1 MRKILFVT
9 GTRAD
14 FGKIKSLMRYVENSE
29 DFELHVLVTG
39 MHMMKL
45 YGSTQLEVRKEKYTN
60 IYCTSNQYIGEAMPS
75 VFGNTVSIIS
85 RLADEIEP
93 NLIVVHGDRLEAL
106 AGATVGA
113 LGNRLVCH
121 IEGGELSGT
130 IDDLIRHSVSKLS
143 HIHMVAN
150 EEAKFR
156 LIQMGESS
164 ESIYV
169 IGSPDLDA
177 MHESKLPPLDKVCE
191 HYGIKHESYAI
202 SMFHPVTTEVD
213 KAEQHAKDY
222 FEALDRSGDNFVV
235 IYPNNDLGSAEIL
248 LELKKYRSNKKFHVF
263 PSIAFES
270 FLVLLKNSKY
280 IIGNSSAGIR
290 EAPFFGLPAVNV
302 GTRQSR
308 RFMSGSII
316 NVSNDSDEIVAA
328 IHDVKKMKATNNNT
342 WFGSG
347 DSLGKFIDA
356 INSNDFWN
364 QEIQKKFVDLK

>member
-1 MRKILFVT
+1 MKKILFIT

-14 FGKIKSLMRYVENSE
+14 FGKLKSLMHYIEESE
-29 DFELHVLVTG
+29 SFELHVLVTG

-45 YGSTQLEVRKEKYTN
+45 YGSTQAEVRKEKFLN
-60 IYCTSNQYIGEAMPS
+60 IYCISNQYAGETMPS
-75 VFGNTVSIIS
+75 IFGNTVSILS

-93 NLIVVHGDRLEAL
+93 DLIVVHGDRLEAL

-121 IEGGELSGT
+121 IEGGELSGS

-150 EEAKFR
+150 EEAKSR
-156 LIQMGESS
+156 LIQMGEPSH
-164 ESIYV
+164 SIYV

-177 MHESKLPPLDKVCE
+177 MHESNLPSLDKVKE
-191 HYGIKHESYAI
+191 HYEIKYESYAI
-202 SMFHPVTTEVD
+202 SMFHPVTTEI
-213 KAEQHAKDY
+213 KQTEKHARDY
-222 FEALDRSGDNFVV
+222 FKALEDSKENFIV

-248 LELKKYRSNKKFHVF
+248 QEIKRLEGNARFKLF

-290 EAPFFGLPAVNV
+290 EAPFFGLPTINV
-302 GTRQSR
+302 GSRQSR
-308 RFMSGSII
+308 RFMGETIINSSNNYESII
-316 NVSNDSDEIVAA
+316 KSIKDI
-328 IHDVKKMKATNNNT
+328 KKFDKITTNN

-347 DSLGKFIDA
+347 DSLSKFAEA
-356 INSNDFWN
+356 INSKELW
-364 QEIQKKFVDLK
+364 ELKIQKAFVDLK